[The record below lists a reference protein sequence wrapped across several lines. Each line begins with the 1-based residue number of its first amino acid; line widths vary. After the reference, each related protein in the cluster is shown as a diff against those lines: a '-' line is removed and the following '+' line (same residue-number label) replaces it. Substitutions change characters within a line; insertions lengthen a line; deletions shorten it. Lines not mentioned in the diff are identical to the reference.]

1 MATMASFSAVLR
13 DKLSQIVFKAL
24 TLDEAHDLSPHFRR
38 LRFNAPWLRTAAC
51 APGDKLQIMINEA
64 GPRTYTPFD
73 HDAASGSLDL
83 VAYVHADTA
92 TGSWVRAARP
102 GVACRVFGP
111 RGSLSLASLQ
121 GPVVFFGDET
131 SFGTATSLQRARGA
145 ADGVSYVFEVS
156 EPTESSDVLA
166 QLGLQAPALI
176 ARQPAHGHLDALERA
191 VRDAV
196 AKQPNARLVLT
207 GHAQSIQALRK
218 RLKAQPLQASGQSV
232 KAYWADGKRGL
243 D

>member
-1 MATMASFSAVLR
+1 MASFSAVVR
-13 DKLSQIVFKAL
+13 DKLSQIVLKAL
-24 TLDEAHDLSPHFRR
+24 TLDEARDVSPHFRR
-38 LRFNAPWLRTAAC
+38 LRFSAPWLRTAAC
-51 APGDKLQIMINEA
+51 APGDKLQIMINEV

-73 HDAASGSLDL
+73 HDAKSGTLDL

-102 GVACRVFGP
+102 GTSCRVFGP

-121 GPVVFFGDET
+121 GPIVFFGDET

-156 EPTESSDVLA
+156 EPGEATEVLG
-166 QLGLQAPALI
+166 QLGLRAPAVI
-176 ARQPAHGHLDALERA
+176 ARKPQHGHLAALEQA
-191 VRDAV
+191 VRAAV
-196 AKQPNARLVLT
+196 QNQPNARLVLT
-207 GHAQSIQALRK
+207 GHAQSIQGLRK
-218 RLKAQPLQASGQSV
+218 RLKVQPLQSSGQSV